1 MTNRGLVITLVV
13 LVAVVLLVPA
23 VGMGVLGPGMM
34 GPGMMWGFG
43 RSGAFAGGPGW
54 MWGLGMG
61 LGGLAMLAF
70 WAAVIIGIILLVRA
84 LSGDHHRPGA
94 GESPLD
100 ILKRRF
106 AAGEL
111 NREQYDEMRRTLES

>member
-1 MTNRGLVITLVV
+1 MSNRGLVITLVM

-23 VGMGVLGPGMM
+23 VGMGVMGPGLMGPGMM
-34 GPGMMWGFG
+34 GGFG
-43 RSGAFAGGPGW
+43 RTGAFGGPGW
-54 MWGLGMG
+54 VWGLGMG

-84 LSGDHHRPGA
+84 LSGEHHRTAG

-100 ILKRRF
+100 ILKRRY
-106 AAGEL
+106 AAGEI
-111 NREQYDEMRRTLES
+111 NREQYDEMRRTLDS